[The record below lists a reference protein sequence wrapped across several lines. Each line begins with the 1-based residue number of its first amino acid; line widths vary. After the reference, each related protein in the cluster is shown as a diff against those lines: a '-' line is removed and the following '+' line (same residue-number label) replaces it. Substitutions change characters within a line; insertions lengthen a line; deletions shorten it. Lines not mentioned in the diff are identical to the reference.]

1 MILPIDVGCS
11 SFQEFGNT
19 NGSPIQVHTRPFE
32 ISKGNSKFDVNLKLN
47 LLNFENHGQLE
58 DHGLP

>member
-1 MILPIDVGCS
+1 MLVALLSKNLVI
-11 SFQEFGNT
+11 Q

-32 ISKGNSKFDVNLKLN
+32 ISKVNSKFDINLKLN